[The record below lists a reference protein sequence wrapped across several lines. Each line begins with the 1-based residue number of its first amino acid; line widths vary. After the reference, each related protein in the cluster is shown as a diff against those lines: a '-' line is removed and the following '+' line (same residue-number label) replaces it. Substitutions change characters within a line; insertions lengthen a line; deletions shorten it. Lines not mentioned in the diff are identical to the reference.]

1 MGTLYV
7 VSTPIGNLEDITLRG
22 LRVLKEVGL
31 IAAEDTRTT
40 RKFLTHYGIKTP
52 LTSYH
57 RHNALAKAALLM
69 ETLDSQDVALVSDAG
84 TPGISDP
91 GYELVLQAI
100 EARVPVV
107 PVPGSSAAL
116 ASLAVSGLPAGGFL
130 FLGFLPRRKGERR
143 RLLSSLRTQAHTL
156 VIFEAPHRLRDS
168 LEDILALLGDRGMAV
183 CRELTKVYEE
193 VFRGSVSEAIDHFAE
208 PRGEF
213 TLVLEGAAPEE
224 AQRDLP
230 WAKGEL
236 SRLKKQ
242 GAKAREAVDLVALT
256 AGMSKKEVYRLWL
269 EAGST
274 DGNG

>member
-31 IAAEDTRTT
+31 IAAEDTRIT

-69 ETLDSQDVALVSDAG
+69 ETLNSQDVALVSDAG

-100 EARVPVV
+100 EARVPVI

-224 AQRDLP
+224 AQGDLP

>member
-1 MGTLYV
+1 M
-7 VSTPIGNLEDITLRG
+7 
-22 LRVLKEVGL
+22 
-31 IAAEDTRTT
+31 
-40 RKFLTHYGIKTP
+40 
-52 LTSYH
+52 
-57 RHNALAKAALLM
+57 
-69 ETLDSQDVALVSDAG
+69 
-84 TPGISDP
+84 
-91 GYELVLQAI
+91 
-100 EARVPVV
+100 
-107 PVPGSSAAL
+107 
-116 ASLAVSGLPAGGFL
+116 
-130 FLGFLPRRKGERR
+130 
-143 RLLSSLRTQAHTL
+143 
-156 VIFEAPHRLRDS
+156 
-168 LEDILALLGDRGMAV
+168 LGDRGMAV

-224 AQRDLP
+224 AQGDLP

>member
-31 IAAEDTRTT
+31 IAAEDTRIT

-69 ETLDSQDVALVSDAG
+69 ETLNSQDVALVSDAG

-143 RLLSSLRTQAHTL
+143 RPA
-156 VIFEAPHRLRDS
+156 VIPQDPSTYA
-168 LEDILALLGDRGMAV
+168 
-183 CRELTKVYEE
+183 
-193 VFRGSVSEAIDHFAE
+193 
-208 PRGEF
+208 
-213 TLVLEGAAPEE
+213 
-224 AQRDLP
+224 RDL
-230 WAKGEL
+230 
-236 SRLKKQ
+236 
-242 GAKAREAVDLVALT
+242 
-256 AGMSKKEVYRLWL
+256 
-269 EAGST
+269 
-274 DGNG
+274 